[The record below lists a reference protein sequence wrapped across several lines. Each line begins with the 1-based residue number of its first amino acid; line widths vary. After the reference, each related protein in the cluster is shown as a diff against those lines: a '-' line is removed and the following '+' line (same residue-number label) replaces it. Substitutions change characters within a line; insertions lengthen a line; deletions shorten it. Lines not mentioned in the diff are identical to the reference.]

1 LEKLLKLVEKQTDS
15 NDLQVKY
22 QTLLNLQKNV
32 VNDAIVSEL
41 ESNLYLRSVHKNC
54 HKTIDQNLNS
64 QEKR

>member
-15 NDLQVKY
+15 DDLQVKY

-41 ESNLYLRSVHKNC
+41 ESNLYLRSVHKSC
-54 HKTIDQNLNS
+54 HKIIDRNLNS
-64 QEKR
+64 QEKQ